1 MKKIL
6 FIALCIS
13 TFIFINCHPQRSFPL
28 TTQKSDNNPTYEVE
42 YLFIHDGCKVYRF
55 YDKGSYVY
63 FTSCNG
69 ETTGVTTDS
78 TGTKYI
84 KSKNIKQ

>member
-1 MKKIL
+1 MKNFL
-6 FIALCIS
+6 FPSLAII
-13 TFIFINCHPQRSFPL
+13 TFLFLNCHPQRSLPL
-28 TTQKSDNNPTYEVE
+28 TTQKSDNNPTYVVQF
-42 YLFIHDGCKVYRF
+42 LFTHDGCKVYRF
-55 YDKGSYVY
+55 YDLGNYVY

-69 ETTGVTTDS
+69 ETTNVLSDS